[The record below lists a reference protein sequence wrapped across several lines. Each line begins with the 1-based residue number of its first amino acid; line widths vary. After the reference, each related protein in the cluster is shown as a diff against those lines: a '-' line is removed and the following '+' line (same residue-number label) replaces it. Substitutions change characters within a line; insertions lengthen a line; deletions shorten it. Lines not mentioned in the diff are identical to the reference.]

1 MPVVERD
8 LQGWQV
14 SGSPKAGSSL
24 TSFSLASSSEAI
36 FSGFTYT
43 LSFPL
48 PDVYRVLLTGP
59 YRPRPPHDNI
69 TLKYS
74 PLPFKLVSLDAE
86 KFTAVFSF
94 PKSEEKSDKTRE
106 IHLNWKESINLTVWE
121 KSSDSS
127 EPIRLLGD
135 LPSRSYAL
143 TEHGIIRHWWIEREN
158 LHLGLGEKGA
168 PIDLSGRS
176 FAMHGTDAA
185 GYDAYEG
192 DPLYKHTPFLIST
205 PRPGKGAL
213 PSTYAIYHPT
223 NSVGS
228 WDLGKSHDDP
238 WGYFKT
244 FIQDW
249 GGLEE
254 WVIVGKGVKEVV
266 KTFTELVGKPKLV
279 GRDWLGYLGKSAT
292 SYARY
297 KLTTQP
303 PVWVLESPTSRSH
316 RSCCRRG
323 QTCARS
329 TASHALLCT

>member
-8 LQGWQV
+8 LQGWQI
-14 SGSPKAGSSL
+14 SGSPRAGSNV
-24 TSFSLASSSEAI
+24 TSFSLSSSSEAV
-36 FSGFTYT
+36 FSGFNYT

-59 YRPRPPHDNI
+59 YRPRPPHDNV
-69 TLKYS
+69 TLKYT
-74 PLPFKLVSLDAE
+74 PLPFKLVSLDAD
-86 KFTAVFSF
+86 KYTAVFAF
-94 PKSEEKSDKTRE
+94 PKTDDKTEKSRE
-106 IHLNWKESINLTVWE
+106 IHLYWKESITLTVWE
-121 KSSDSS
+121 KSSDSA

-143 TEHGIIRHWWIEREN
+143 TDHGIIRHWWMEREN

-168 PIDLSGRS
+168 PIDLTGRS
-176 FAMHGTDAA
+176 FSMHGTDAA

-205 PRPGKGAL
+205 PRPSQGAM

-228 WDLGKSHDDP
+228 WDIGRSHDDP

-279 GRDWLGYLGKSAT
+279 GRDWLGYLGKFQSPAFGLWLT
-292 SYARY
+292 LQPLVWAWGSLTNLSLKSSCPLGPICAGSTIFHAR
-297 KLTTQP
+297 P
-303 PVWVLESPTSRSH
+303 
-316 RSCCRRG
+316 
-323 QTCARS
+323 
-329 TASHALLCT
+329 CT